1 MNTPSTYHIAISGTF
16 DVENYGD
23 LMFPIMA
30 EHELSRR
37 LGSVHLTRYSYLEK
51 VANSWPYDVTPLSRL
66 NSEISNHSGLLI
78 GGGHLIRFDKDVAKG
93 YYPSDGETH
102 HPTGYWLTPALAAAN
117 AAVPVYWNGPS
128 ASLDTPAWGAPLL
141 RAALSLSEYVAV
153 RDEPTAS
160 ELRKVGYSGQCS
172 IIPDTVFGL
181 PGLLPLD
188 DARKRAAPLLEQAGI
203 TGPYIVVQ
211 AKSELAN
218 IAQTLA
224 ANPETQHLQILVVSI
239 GPILGEHPSLITD
252 AVPTA
257 KSLDFW
263 PAPLDIAALIA
274 ASAGTVAI
282 SLHLTI
288 TSLCYGLPVLRY
300 SRYRLTKYEVIE
312 ASKNVFLHPGGTEA
326 IPENFIAHLTHRRPC
341 AIAQQAK
348 SVLDAHWEQ
357 IARSLSGERRQRQS
371 NFFRVWNAALAQSEE
386 LAQQTLQAESA
397 SKTEITALRDA
408 LASQDQAL
416 GALIQERDQ
425 VLNALS
431 QERDQALKA
440 LSQERDQAL
449 NALSQERDQALNAH
463 VLDRDQLRQALTE
476 ERDQALKALSQ
487 ERDQALNALTRERD
501 QALKA
506 HVLDRDQLRQALNA
520 LTRERD
526 QLQSALTEE
535 RKQGLQSF
543 ELQAARHAELEAQA
557 AQAAHGHSIEV
568 HALRLEQARLEQA
581 LGETRQV
588 VAEREAR
595 ILAMLGSRSWRLMRP
610 LRMGTSAVRKI
621 KNRVFSRHRRP
632 LAEAT
637 QVASSAPLMLEA
649 PATVEL
655 EEGHTPPPA
664 VELAE
669 GTDACAVTTV
679 PDAGVDEQVNEP
691 VSEQINEPVDEQLDE
706 VLDELL
712 GEPAEQ
718 VAEDEFREEFDE
730 AFYVESYPDVAASG
744 MDPYRHYIEHGKA
757 EQRLP
762 VPPPLKLNENL
773 DATRAGQDYVLV
785 VCHDATRTG
794 APILGWNISRELSR
808 RYNVVALL
816 LGDGDIMEPFLND
829 CAAVAG
835 PYDKSARTPKAMGRT
850 IADLNERFKFAF
862 AIVNSIASR
871 SVLRPLAEQYVP
883 SVLLIHEFS
892 KFHCYPDEI
901 VDTLGWAGEVVF
913 PAKIVQNNAVL
924 ERTLPAIRRSHIVPQ
939 GKSVIPMPHAEES
952 PASQQ
957 KTERERQDLIRQVLP
972 DGNAQ
977 EKPFI
982 VLGAGSIEYRK
993 GVDLF
998 IAAAAKLKRM
1008 APERKILM
1016 VWVGRTYDVPEHVQY
1031 RAFLEDQIQTSDLK
1045 DRLIIL
1051 DETPHLD
1058 ALYQLADLFFVSAR
1072 LDPLPNVAIDAM
1084 TSGTPLI
1091 CFEGGTGVA
1100 EILSAHDAL
1109 KDYALPYLN
1118 VQAAAQA
1125 ILDLSG
1131 SPDTHQRVSLTCKF
1145 IASETFD
1152 LPRYVQKLES
1162 LALGATTATYQ
1173 RRADEVALADSAFV
1187 PAFYH
1192 APRSP
1197 EPAEQA
1203 LRTYLKQSQ
1212 SRIYIRKP
1220 APGFNPASYAEH
1232 AGLTAFDPDPLLHW
1246 QQAGRPQGPWQEDV
1260 LELAHADIEPAANLR
1275 IGVHIHAYYPDLLA
1289 SILDRMELNKLECDY
1304 LISVPNAAA
1313 AEEVASVLATRA
1325 YEQRCLVRITTNRGR
1340 DIGPFFTEFAEELA
1354 AYDVIGHFHTKKS
1367 PHVTLSNLVPDWIE
1381 FLLENMIGGKFPSA
1395 DAIITAFSKDQKLG
1409 LVFADDPHLIGWDKN
1424 REFAETLAKNMGM
1437 EPLSDGFFP
1446 FPVGTM
1452 FWARPQALAPIF
1464 DQKLGWDDYPKEP
1477 VPIDG
1482 TMLHALERLLPSAAR
1497 HVGYTHLATYAEGIN
1512 R

>member
-37 LGSVHLTRYSYLEK
+37 LGPVLLTRYSYLEK
-51 VANSWPYDVTPLSRL
+51 VADSWPYDVTPLSRL

-78 GGGHLIRFDKDVAKG
+78 GGGHLIRFDKDIAKG

-102 HPTGYWLTPALAAAN
+102 HPTGYWLTPALAASN

-128 ASLDTPAWGAPLL
+128 ASLNTPAWGAPLL

-188 DARKRAAPLLEQAGI
+188 DAWKRAAPLLEQAGI

-224 ANPETQHLQILVVSI
+224 ANPETQNLQILVVSI
-239 GPILGEHPSLITD
+239 GPILGENPSLIID

-263 PAPLDIAALIA
+263 PAPLDTAALIA

-300 SRYRLTKYEVIE
+300 SRYRLTKYEFIE
-312 ASKNVFLHPGGTEA
+312 TSKNVFLHPGGTEA
-326 IPENFIAHLTHRRPC
+326 IPENFIAHLTHRRRC
-341 AIAQQAK
+341 VIAQQAK

-357 IARSLSGERRQRQS
+357 IARSLSGKRRHRQN

-386 LAQQTLQAESA
+386 LAQQTVQAESA
-397 SKTEITALRDA
+397 SKAEITALRDA
-408 LASQDQAL
+408 LASQDHAL
-416 GALIQERDQ
+416 SALIQERDQ
-425 VLNALS
+425 ALNVLS
-431 QERDQALKA
+431 QERDK
-440 LSQERDQAL
+440 AL
-449 NALSQERDQALNAH
+449 NALSQKRD
-463 VLDRDQLRQALTE
+463 
-476 ERDQALKALSQ
+476 K
-487 ERDQALNALTRERD
+487 
-501 QALKA
+501 
-506 HVLDRDQLRQALNA
+506 ALNA

-526 QLQSALTEE
+526 QLLSALTEE

-543 ELQAARHAELEAQA
+543 ELQAARHAELETQT
-557 AQAAHGHSIEV
+557 AQAAHGHNIEV
-568 HALRLEQARLEQA
+568 HALHLAQTRLKHAPE
-581 LGETRQV
+581 ETRQV

-595 ILAMLGSRSWRLMRP
+595 IQAMLGSRSWRLMRP
-610 LRMGTSAVRKI
+610 LRMGTSAVLKI
-621 KNRVFSRHRRP
+621 KNRVFSKHRRP
-632 LAEAT
+632 LAEAA
-637 QVASSAPLMLEA
+637 QVASSTPFMLEA

-655 EEGHTPPPA
+655 EAGHTPPPTA
-664 VELAE
+664 ELAE

-679 PDAGVDEQVNEP
+679 PDAGVDEQVKEP
-691 VSEQINEPVDEQLDE
+691 VREQINEPAHVQLDE
-706 VLDELL
+706 LLDAQL
-712 GEPAEQ
+712 GEPAEE
-718 VAEDEFREEFDE
+718 VAEDECREEFDE
-730 AFYVESYPDVAASG
+730 AFYVDSYPDVAASG
-744 MDPYRHYIEHGKA
+744 MDPYRHYIDHGKA

-762 VPPPLKLNENL
+762 VPPPLKLTENL
-773 DATRAGQDYVLV
+773 AATRAEQDYVLV

-850 IADLNERFKFAF
+850 IAGLNGRFKFAF
-862 AIVNSIASR
+862 AVVNSIASR
-871 SVLRPLAEQYVP
+871 SVLRPLAEHYVP

-913 PAKIVQNNAVL
+913 PAKIVQKNAVL

-952 PASQQ
+952 LASRQ

-972 DGNAQ
+972 DGTAQ
-977 EKPFI
+977 EKPFVI
-982 VLGAGSIEYRK
+982 LGAGSIEYRK

-998 IAAAAKLKRM
+998 IATAAKLKRM
-1008 APERKILM
+1008 APERNILM
-1016 VWVGRTYDVPEHVQY
+1016 VWVGRTYDIPELVQY

-1118 VQAAAQA
+1118 VQAAAEA

-1162 LALGATTATYQ
+1162 LALEATTATYQ
-1173 RRADEVALADSAFV
+1173 RRADEVALTDSAFV
-1187 PAFYH
+1187 PGFYH

-1197 EPAEQA
+1197 ELAEQA

-1220 APGFNPASYAEH
+1220 APGFNPASYAEY
-1232 AGLTAFDPDPLLHW
+1232 AGLTASDPDPLLHW

-1275 IGVHIHAYYPDLLA
+1275 VGVHIHAYYPDLLA
-1289 SILDRMELNKLECDY
+1289 SILDRMELNKLECDF

-1313 AEEVASVLATRA
+1313 AEEVASVLATRT

-1367 PHVTLSNLVPDWIE
+1367 PHVTLSNLVSDWTE

-1424 REFAETLAKNMGM
+1424 RDFADTLAKNMGM

-1464 DQKLGWDDYPKEP
+1464 DLKLGWDDYPNEP
-1477 VPIDG
+1477 IPIDG

-1497 HVGYTHLATYAEGIN
+1497 HAGYTHLATYAEGIN